1 MTDDILLEIVTN
13 TNKNIEAFVNEH
25 VGFDKNDKITFAK
38 PTDIHKVRA
47 LMGLF
52 HLCGALNQNLHSVK
66 DLFYH
71 DSSCDV
77 FAATMNCM
85 RFYFQCQMVQFDDK
99 ETRAERWRMDRFTVL
114 WKIFESFNVNCAT
127 IRIPSECLA
136 IDETLYAYRGMV
148 KLKQY
153 NPNKPTKH
161 GLLYQ
166 SISNSVVPYTYF
178 TLPYAGKPEMEGS
191 EFYVTGTDE

>member
-85 RFYFQCQMVQFDDK
+85 RFYFLCQMVQFDDK
-99 ETRAERWRMDRFTVL
+99 ETRAERWRMNRLTAL
-114 WKIFESFNVNCAT
+114 GKIFESFNVNYAT
-127 IRIPSECLA
+127 LRILSEYLA
-136 IDETLYAYRGMV
+136 IDETCMLIEV
-148 KLKQY
+148 
-153 NPNKPTKH
+153 
-161 GLLYQ
+161 
-166 SISNSVVPYTYF
+166 
-178 TLPYAGKPEMEGS
+178 
-191 EFYVTGTDE
+191 